1 MTIEHTG
8 KVRITANRGAIAMM
22 VAALTICAAL
32 FPSLAL
38 AKPGWQ
44 QLPPTPSMP
53 KPLRHGYAPVNDIKM
68 YFAIFGHGDPVILL
82 HGGLANS
89 DYWGNQVPAL
99 AGRYE
104 VIVADSRG
112 HGRSTRSA
120 QPFSYGLMASDVIAL
135 MDFLKIRR
143 AAIVGWSDG
152 GIIGLDMAIHHPE
165 RVTKLFAFAA
175 NYNPAGVRSDIGS
188 SVTFNAFIA
197 RCGVDYRRLSPTPG
211 EYKEF
216 LSAIQKMW
224 ATEPNYTQKQLRSIS
239 VPVVI
244 ADGDHDEA
252 IDRRQTEEMASLI
265 PNAGLLIQPGVS
277 HFSML
282 QDPRQF
288 NEDVLHFME
297 HWP

>member
-1 MTIEHTG
+1 MSIDHSG
-8 KVRITANRGAIAMM
+8 KVPGRVDRHPIVMM
-22 VAALTICAAL
+22 VAALMICAAL
-32 FPSLAL
+32 FPAPTLASPRWL
-38 AKPGWQ
+38 

-53 KPLRHGYAPVNDIKM
+53 KPLRQGYAPVNEIKM

-99 AGRYE
+99 ARHCQ

-152 GIIGLDMAIHHPE
+152 GIIGLDMAMHHPE

-175 NYNPAGVRSDIGS
+175 NYNPSGVRSDMDRDRPLTPSSPVAASTIGG
-188 SVTFNAFIA
+188 
-197 RCGVDYRRLSPTPG
+197 CRRHRDNTRN
-211 EYKEF
+211 F
-216 LSAIQKMW
+216 
-224 ATEPNYTQKQLRSIS
+224 
-239 VPVVI
+239 
-244 ADGDHDEA
+244 
-252 IDRRQTEEMASLI
+252 
-265 PNAGLLIQPGVS
+265 
-277 HFSML
+277 
-282 QDPRQF
+282 
-288 NEDVLHFME
+288 
-297 HWP
+297 